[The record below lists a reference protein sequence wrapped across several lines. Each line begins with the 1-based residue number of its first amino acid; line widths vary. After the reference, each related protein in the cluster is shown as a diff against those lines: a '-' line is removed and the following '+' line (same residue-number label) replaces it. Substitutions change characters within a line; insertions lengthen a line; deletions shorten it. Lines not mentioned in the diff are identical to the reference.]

1 VGRKG
6 RGKDARAPGQGDGK
20 NGYRKGRS
28 GKCSDV
34 TTNVTEVYTEKTK
47 CMLLYHH
54 RNAGQNLDLKIGNRS
69 FENVAQFMYLRT
81 TITNE
86 NLI

>member
-28 GKCSDV
+28 GKSSDV
-34 TTNVTEVYTEKTK
+34 TTNVTLHSSISDPYGISTVTYIQIVRQRLGKHIPVGANERK
-47 CMLLYHH
+47 
-54 RNAGQNLDLKIGNRS
+54 S
-69 FENVAQFMYLRT
+69 RT
-81 TITNE
+81 SIARQR
-86 NLI
+86 ISKHA